1 MNGEDTGPPINLAAY
16 NTMSA
21 LLTAHEKYL
30 RRESGG
36 RPLTAKF
43 ANMSGFTF
51 QNRNFSQAELSG
63 SNLSDAKLAASKF
76 TRASLFCCNLTNAD
90 LRAVDFQRADL
101 RGVILKGANLYG
113 ANLEEADFREAM
125 LVRADQK
132 NAFREARTFG
142 RDAEHGLRKVDFRHC
157 SLKRARLGDAKLQGA
172 DFSGVNLSGAN
183 LKGADLRSASFKGA
197 ILSDVDLKGVR
208 IDVDAI
214 KECILSPDEDAIARI
229 PELLKRLAEAEAWA
243 TSCAQPG
250 GAVHIRLADMRPLGT
265 ALQNRKLPKSH
276 FEDCRFIE
284 SDFSGSVLA
293 GTQFIR
299 CDLRGAKFGGC
310 DLRGA
315 QFENCLLPFADFR
328 EAELGTIASAD
339 GERLDVDFTGSSTV
353 AAQFS
358 AADRERLKLAEIPG
372 TNRAAG

>member
-1 MNGEDTGPPINLAAY
+1 MNTEDTGPTVNQAAY
-16 NTMSA
+16 NTMAA

-30 RRESGG
+30 RGDGGG
-36 RPLTAKF
+36 RRLAMKF
-43 ANMSGFTF
+43 ADLSGFTF

-63 SNLSDAKLAASKF
+63 STMTGAKLAASKF
-76 TRASLFCCNLTNAD
+76 VGTSLFCCNLTEAD
-90 LRAVDFQRADL
+90 LRAVDFRRADL

-113 ANLEEADFREAM
+113 ANLDEADFREAM

-132 NAFREARTFG
+132 NAFREARSFG
-142 RDAEHGLRKVDFRHC
+142 RDAEQGLRKVDFRHC

-183 LKGADLRSASFKGA
+183 LKGADLRSAKFNGA

-208 IDVDAI
+208 IDTDAI
-214 KECILSPDEDAIARI
+214 KDCILSPNEDAIARV
-229 PELLKRLAEAEAWA
+229 PELMKALAEAEAWA
-243 TSCAQPG
+243 IGSTQPG
-250 GAVHIRLADMRPLGT
+250 GAAHIRLADMRPLGS
-265 ALQNRKLPKSH
+265 ALQNRKLPKSR

-284 SDFSGSVLA
+284 SDFSGSTLA
-293 GTQFIR
+293 GSQFIR
-299 CDLRGAKFGGC
+299 CDLRGAQFAGC

-315 QFENCLLPFADFR
+315 RFENCVLSFADFR
-328 EAELGTIASAD
+328 SAQLGAIASGS

-358 AADRERLKLAEIPG
+358 AADRERLNLAETPG
-372 TNRAAG
+372 TNRAVG